1 MEPPSPV
8 NPWGLLSLLYSS
20 KTEAWRGWPIGAG
33 EAVPALASLLP
44 GAAGSWALPG
54 AGVGAAAAGP
64 GPPPP
69 LPSYPPMHPSAPQ
82 DTDWA
87 PWSITAAECERGG
100 FRLGGQF
107 ARLRIPALSLT
118 ALTPW
123 AGEFPPLSLS
133 FLVCKMGMVYPYL
146 AGGREDQMREYVRC
160 PEHQAPG
167 EEAALPR
174 SCRAGLP
181 GPPGGAHDCP
191 PCSTQT
197 WLQRGPLAPCL
208 LNELRPACCE
218 FNNGTMQGRSGAERG
233 PVSKSGLLATVM
245 G

>member
-1 MEPPSPV
+1 MPSACQALLGPEGDNTAQAVPSGDPWLSWGTSLEPPSPV

-146 AGGREDQMREYVRC
+146 QVAV
-160 PEHQAPG
+160 
-167 EEAALPR
+167 
-174 SCRAGLP
+174 
-181 GPPGGAHDCP
+181 
-191 PCSTQT
+191 
-197 WLQRGPLAPCL
+197 
-208 LNELRPACCE
+208 
-218 FNNGTMQGRSGAERG
+218 
-233 PVSKSGLLATVM
+233 KIK
-245 G
+245 